1 MMTEQVGSPKC
12 TSVLL
17 LLAIFYVLYQK
28 DFFNNDENTSGAP
41 RGQNEWSSHVLFTN
55 VHSCLLWNSVAE
67 IKSREGMSK

>member
-28 DFFNNDENTSGAP
+28 DFFNNDENTSEAP

-55 VHSCLLWNSVAE
+55 V
-67 IKSREGMSK
+67 